1 MIMTKNNVV
10 SVLQLRR
17 LLHALID
24 SRPDICIRFR
34 LIGEMWQTNHLRVI
48 QMRENGVVLN
58 DEGST
63 KMIFIQNLNNVMQF
77 ELDRAFQQY
86 EPHFHYNVEP
96 VQVD

>member
-17 LLHALID
+17 LLHALND
-24 SRPDICIRFR
+24 SRPDICVRFR

-48 QMRENGVVLN
+48 QIGEKGVVLN

-63 KMIFIQNLNNVMQF
+63 KMIVIQNLNNVMQF

-86 EPHFHYNVEP
+86 EPHFHYNVDP
-96 VQVD
+96 VHVE